1 MKIMTAIS
9 IILIDALLA
18 LLAFNFPIP
27 FCLSVILS
35 NILNLSAYIGSRIR
49 AYKLGY
55 AICKPVEEKVLH
67 GVFIISSVLPVI
79 NVIFASINYFMAF
92 TDNENKFLI
101 YNPNRLVPYKDA
113 IKEYDPANDNKKYK
127 SIQAVENED
136 EIEIEYQDIN
146 KEEYELSKKMIDAE
160 ELVDE
165 IMMNASLSNKE
176 KEELLKE
183 LRTKVLFNRKLTSKK
198 IKKLIK

>member
-27 FCLSVILS
+27 FILSIILS
-35 NILNLSAYIGSRIR
+35 NILNLSAHIGSRIR

-113 IKEYDPANDNKKYK
+113 IKEYDPANANKKYK
-127 SIQAVENED
+127 SIQVVENED
-136 EIEIEYQDIN
+136 EIEYQDIN
-146 KEEYELSKKMIDAE
+146 KEEYELSKKMIEAE

-183 LRTKVLFNRKLTSKK
+183 AKEAE
-198 IKKLIK
+198 

>member
-27 FCLSVILS
+27 FFLSIILS
-35 NILNLSAYIGSRIR
+35 NILNLSAHIGSRIR

-113 IKEYDPANDNKKYK
+113 IKEYDPANANKKYK
-127 SIQAVENED
+127 SIQVVENED
-136 EIEIEYQDIN
+136 EIEYQDIN

-165 IMMNASLSNKE
+165 IMMNVSLSNKE

>member
-1 MKIMTAIS
+1 MKIMMAIS
-9 IILIDALLA
+9 IILVDALLA

-55 AICKPVEEKVLH
+55 AICKPTEEKVLH

-79 NVIFASINYFMAF
+79 NVIFASINYFRAF

-101 YNPNRLVPYKDA
+101 YNPNRLVPYKEA
-113 IKEYDPANDNKKYK
+113 IKEYDPVNDNKKNK
-127 SIQAVENED
+127 SIQVVENED
-136 EIEIEYQDIN
+136 ELEIEYQDIN

-165 IMMNASLSNKE
+165 IMMNANLNNKE

-183 LRTKVLFNRKLTSKK
+183 LRIKVLFNRKLTSKK

>member
-27 FCLSVILS
+27 FILSIILS
-35 NILNLSAYIGSRIR
+35 NILNLSAHIGSRIR

-55 AICKPVEEKVLH
+55 AICKSTEEKVLH

-79 NVIFASINYFMAF
+79 NVIFASINYFRTF

-101 YNPNRLVPYKDA
+101 YNPNRLVPYKEA

-127 SIQAVENED
+127 SIQVVENED
-136 EIEIEYQDIN
+136 EIEYQDIN
-146 KEEYELSKKMIDAE
+146 KEEYELSKKMIEAE

-183 LRTKVLFNRKLTSKK
+183 LRIKVLFNRKLTSKK

>member
-27 FCLSVILS
+27 FFLSIILS
-35 NILNLSAYIGSRIR
+35 NILNLSAHIGSRIR

-113 IKEYDPANDNKKYK
+113 IKEYDPANANKRYK
-127 SIQAVENED
+127 SIQVVENED
-136 EIEIEYQDIN
+136 EIEYQDIN
-146 KEEYELSKKMIDAE
+146 KEEYELSKKMIEAE

>member
-27 FCLSVILS
+27 FFLSIILS
-35 NILNLSAYIGSRIR
+35 NILNLSAHIGSRIR

-55 AICKPVEEKVLH
+55 AICKPVEEKILH

-113 IKEYDPANDNKKYK
+113 IKEYDPANANKKYK
-127 SIQAVENED
+127 SIQVVENED
-136 EIEIEYQDIN
+136 EIEYQDIN

>member
-18 LLAFNFPIP
+18 LLAFNLPIP
-27 FCLSVILS
+27 FILSIILS
-35 NILNLSAYIGSRIR
+35 NILNLSAHIGSRIR
-49 AYKLGY
+49 TYKLGY

-67 GVFIISSVLPVI
+67 GVFIISSVLPVL

-92 TDNENKFLI
+92 TANENKFLI
-101 YNPNRLVPYKDA
+101 DNPNRLVPYKDA
-113 IKEYDPANDNKKYK
+113 IKEYDPANANKKYK

>member
-27 FCLSVILS
+27 FILSIILS
-35 NILNLSAYIGSRIR
+35 NILNLSAHIGSRIR

-101 YNPNRLVPYKDA
+101 YNPNRLVSYKDA

-127 SIQAVENED
+127 NIQAVENED
-136 EIEIEYQDIN
+136 EIEYQDIN

-165 IMMNASLSNKE
+165 IMMNANLSNKE

-183 LRTKVLFNRKLTSKK
+183 LRIKVLFNRKLTSKK

>member
-27 FCLSVILS
+27 FILSIILS
-35 NILNLSAYIGSRIR
+35 NILNLSAHIGSRIR

-55 AICKPVEEKVLH
+55 AICKPTEEKVLH

-79 NVIFASINYFMAF
+79 NVIFASINYFRTF

-101 YNPNRLVPYKDA
+101 YNPNRLVPYKEA

-127 SIQAVENED
+127 SIQVVENED
-136 EIEIEYQDIN
+136 EIEYQDIN
-146 KEEYELSKKMIDAE
+146 KEEYELSKKMIEAE

-183 LRTKVLFNRKLTSKK
+183 LRIKVLFNRKLTSKK

>member
-27 FCLSVILS
+27 FILSIILS
-35 NILNLSAYIGSRIR
+35 NILNLSAHIGSRIR

-55 AICKPVEEKVLH
+55 AICKPVEEKFLH

-79 NVIFASINYFMAF
+79 NVIFASINYFRAF

-101 YNPNRLVPYKDA
+101 YNPNRLVPYKEA
-113 IKEYDPANDNKKYK
+113 IKEYNPANDNKKYK

-136 EIEIEYQDIN
+136 EIEYQDIN
-146 KEEYELSKKMIDAE
+146 KEEYELSKKMIEAE

-165 IMMNASLSNKE
+165 IMMNANLSNKE

-183 LRTKVLFNRKLTSKK
+183 LRIKVLFNRKLTSKK

>member
-27 FCLSVILS
+27 FFLSIILS
-35 NILNLSAYIGSRIR
+35 NILNLSAHIGSRIR

-113 IKEYDPANDNKKYK
+113 IKEYDPANANKRYK
-127 SIQAVENED
+127 SIQVVENED
-136 EIEIEYQDIN
+136 EIEYQDIN
-146 KEEYELSKKMIDAE
+146 KEEYELSKKMIEAE

-165 IMMNASLSNKE
+165 IMMSASLSNKE

>member
-27 FCLSVILS
+27 FFLSIILS
-35 NILNLSAYIGSRIR
+35 NILNLSAHIGSRIR

-55 AICKPVEEKVLH
+55 AICKPVEEKILH

-113 IKEYDPANDNKKYK
+113 IKEYDPANANKKYK
-127 SIQAVENED
+127 SIQVVENED
-136 EIEIEYQDIN
+136 EIEYQDIN
-146 KEEYELSKKMIDAE
+146 KEEYELSKKMIEAE

>member
-27 FCLSVILS
+27 FFLSVILS
-35 NILNLSAYIGSRIR
+35 NILNLSAHIGSRIR

-55 AICKPVEEKVLH
+55 AICKPTEEKVLH

-113 IKEYDPANDNKKYK
+113 IKEYDPANANKKYK
-127 SIQAVENED
+127 SIQVVENED
-136 EIEIEYQDIN
+136 EIEYQDIN
-146 KEEYELSKKMIDAE
+146 KEEYELSKKMIEAE

>member
-27 FCLSVILS
+27 FFLSIILS
-35 NILNLSAYIGSRIR
+35 NILNLSAHIGSRIR

-101 YNPNRLVPYKDA
+101 YYPNRLVPYKDA
-113 IKEYDPANDNKKYK
+113 IKEYDPANANKKYK
-127 SIQAVENED
+127 SIQVVENED
-136 EIEIEYQDIN
+136 EIEYQDIN

>member
-27 FCLSVILS
+27 FFLSIILS
-35 NILNLSAYIGSRIR
+35 NILNLSAHIGSRIR

-55 AICKPVEEKVLH
+55 AICKPTEEKVLH

-113 IKEYDPANDNKKYK
+113 IKEYDPANANKKYK
-127 SIQAVENED
+127 SIQVVENED
-136 EIEIEYQDIN
+136 EIEYQDIN
-146 KEEYELSKKMIDAE
+146 KEEYELSKKMIEAE

>member
-27 FCLSVILS
+27 FFLSIILS
-35 NILNLSAYIGSRIR
+35 NILNLSAHIGSRIR

-101 YNPNRLVPYKDA
+101 YYPNRLVPYKEA

-127 SIQAVENED
+127 SIQVVENED
-136 EIEIEYQDIN
+136 EIEYQDIN
-146 KEEYELSKKMIDAE
+146 KEEYELSKKMIEAE

-165 IMMNASLSNKE
+165 IMMNVSLSNKE

>member
-27 FCLSVILS
+27 FILSIILS
-35 NILNLSAYIGSRIR
+35 NILNLSAHIGSRIR

-113 IKEYDPANDNKKYK
+113 IKEYDPANANKKYK
-127 SIQAVENED
+127 SIQVVENED
-136 EIEIEYQDIN
+136 EIEYQDIN

>member
-27 FCLSVILS
+27 FILSIILS
-35 NILNLSAYIGSRIR
+35 NILNLSAHIGSRIR

-113 IKEYDPANDNKKYK
+113 IKEYDPANANKKYK
-127 SIQAVENED
+127 SIQVVENED
-136 EIEIEYQDIN
+136 EIEYQDIN
-146 KEEYELSKKMIDAE
+146 KEEYELSKKMIEAE

>member
-1 MKIMTAIS
+1 MKIMMAIS
-9 IILIDALLA
+9 IILVDALLA

-27 FCLSVILS
+27 FFLSIILS
-35 NILNLSAYIGSRIR
+35 NILNLSAHIGSRIR

-113 IKEYDPANDNKKYK
+113 IKEYDPANANKRYK
-127 SIQAVENED
+127 SIQVVENED
-136 EIEIEYQDIN
+136 EIEYQDIN
-146 KEEYELSKKMIDAE
+146 KEEYELSKKMIEAE

>member
-27 FCLSVILS
+27 FILSIILS
-35 NILNLSAYIGSRIR
+35 NILNLSAHIGSRIR

-55 AICKPVEEKVLH
+55 AICKPVEEKFLH

-127 SIQAVENED
+127 NIQAVENED
-136 EIEIEYQDIN
+136 EIEIE
-146 KEEYELSKKMIDAE
+146 
-160 ELVDE
+160 DE
-165 IMMNASLSNKE
+165 IMMNANLNNKE

-183 LRTKVLFNRKLTSKK
+183 LRIKVLFNRKLTSKK

>member
-27 FCLSVILS
+27 FFLSIVLS
-35 NILNLSAYIGSRIR
+35 NILNLSAHIGSRIR

-101 YNPNRLVPYKDA
+101 YNPNRLVPYKEA

-127 SIQAVENED
+127 SIQVVENED
-136 EIEIEYQDIN
+136 EIEYQDIN
-146 KEEYELSKKMIDAE
+146 KEEYELSKKMIEAE

-183 LRTKVLFNRKLTSKK
+183 LRIKVLFNRKLTSKK

>member
-18 LLAFNFPIP
+18 LLAFSFPIP

-35 NILNLSAYIGSRIR
+35 NILNLSAHIGSRIR

-79 NVIFASINYFMAF
+79 NVIFASINYFRAF

-113 IKEYDPANDNKKYK
+113 IKEYDPVNDNKKYK

-136 EIEIEYQDIN
+136 EIEYQDIN
-146 KEEYELSKKMIDAE
+146 KEEYELSKKMIEAE

-165 IMMNASLSNKE
+165 IMMNANLSNKE

-183 LRTKVLFNRKLTSKK
+183 LRIKVLFNRKLTSKK

>member
-1 MKIMTAIS
+1 MKIMMAIS
-9 IILIDALLA
+9 IILVDALFA

-27 FCLSVILS
+27 FFLSIILS
-35 NILNLSAYIGSRIR
+35 NILNLSAHIGSRIR

-67 GVFIISSVLPVI
+67 GAIIISSVLPVI
-79 NVIFASINYFMAF
+79 NVIFASINYFMVF
-92 TDNENKFLI
+92 TDNEDKFLI
-101 YNPNRLVPYKDA
+101 YNPNRLVPYKEA

-127 SIQAVENED
+127 SIQVVENED
-136 EIEIEYQDIN
+136 ELETEYKDIN
-146 KEEYELSKKMIDAE
+146 KEEYELSKKMIEAE

-165 IMMNASLSNKE
+165 IMMNVSLSNKE

>member
-1 MKIMTAIS
+1 MKIMMAIS
-9 IILIDALLA
+9 IILVDALLA

-27 FCLSVILS
+27 FILSIILS
-35 NILNLSAYIGSRIR
+35 NILNLSAHIGSRIR

-101 YNPNRLVPYKDA
+101 YNPNRLVSYKDA

-127 SIQAVENED
+127 NIQAVENED
-136 EIEIEYQDIN
+136 EIEYQDIN

-165 IMMNASLSNKE
+165 IMMNANLSNKE

-183 LRTKVLFNRKLTSKK
+183 LRIKVLFNRKLTSKK

>member
-27 FCLSVILS
+27 FFLSIILS
-35 NILNLSAYIGSRIR
+35 NILNLSAHIGSRIR

-101 YNPNRLVPYKDA
+101 YYPNRLVPYKDA
-113 IKEYDPANDNKKYK
+113 IKEYDPANANKKYK
-127 SIQAVENED
+127 SIQVVENED
-136 EIEIEYQDIN
+136 EIEYQDIN

-165 IMMNASLSNKE
+165 IMMNVSLSNKE

>member
-9 IILIDALLA
+9 IILMDALLA

-27 FCLSVILS
+27 FFLSIILS
-35 NILNLSAYIGSRIR
+35 NILNLSAHIGSRIR

-113 IKEYDPANDNKKYK
+113 IKEYDPANANKKYK
-127 SIQAVENED
+127 SIQVVENED
-136 EIEIEYQDIN
+136 EIEYQDIN

>member
-27 FCLSVILS
+27 FFLSIILS
-35 NILNLSAYIGSRIR
+35 NILNLSAHIGSRIR

-113 IKEYDPANDNKKYK
+113 IKEYDPANANKKYK
-127 SIQAVENED
+127 SIQVVENED
-136 EIEIEYQDIN
+136 EIEYQDIN
-146 KEEYELSKKMIDAE
+146 KEEYELSKKMIEAE

-183 LRTKVLFNRKLTSKK
+183 LRTKELFNRKLTSKK

>member
-1 MKIMTAIS
+1 MKIMMAIS
-9 IILIDALLA
+9 IILVDALLA

-27 FCLSVILS
+27 FFLSVILS
-35 NILNLSAYIGSRIR
+35 NILNLSAHIGSRIR

-55 AICKPVEEKVLH
+55 AICKPTEEKVLH

-79 NVIFASINYFMAF
+79 NVIFASINYFRAF

-127 SIQAVENED
+127 SIQVVENED
-136 EIEIEYQDIN
+136 EIEYQDIN

-165 IMMNASLSNKE
+165 IMMNANLNNKE

-183 LRTKVLFNRKLTSKK
+183 LRIKVLFNRKLTSKK

>member
-113 IKEYDPANDNKKYK
+113 IKEYDPANANKKYK

>member
-27 FCLSVILS
+27 FFLSIILS
-35 NILNLSAYIGSRIR
+35 NILNLSAHIGSRIR

-101 YNPNRLVPYKDA
+101 YYPNRLVPYKDA
-113 IKEYDPANDNKKYK
+113 IKEYDPANANKKYK
-127 SIQAVENED
+127 SIQVVENED
-136 EIEIEYQDIN
+136 EIEYQDIN
-146 KEEYELSKKMIDAE
+146 KEEYELSKKMIEAE

>member
-27 FCLSVILS
+27 FILSIILS
-35 NILNLSAYIGSRIR
+35 NILNLSAHIGSRIR

-55 AICKPVEEKVLH
+55 AICKPTEEKVLH

-113 IKEYDPANDNKKYK
+113 IKEYDPANANKKYK
-127 SIQAVENED
+127 SIQVVENED
-136 EIEIEYQDIN
+136 EIEYQDIN
-146 KEEYELSKKMIDAE
+146 KEEYELSKKMIEAE

>member
-27 FCLSVILS
+27 FFLSIILS
-35 NILNLSAYIGSRIR
+35 NILNLSAHIGSRIR

-79 NVIFASINYFMAF
+79 NIIFASINYFMAF

-101 YNPNRLVPYKDA
+101 YNPNRLVPYKEA
-113 IKEYDPANDNKKYK
+113 IKEYDPANANKKYK
-127 SIQAVENED
+127 SIQVVENED
-136 EIEIEYQDIN
+136 EIEYQDIN
-146 KEEYELSKKMIDAE
+146 KEEYELSKKMIEAE

>member
-27 FCLSVILS
+27 FFLSIILS
-35 NILNLSAYIGSRIR
+35 NILNLSAQIGSRIR

-127 SIQAVENED
+127 SIQVVENED
-136 EIEIEYQDIN
+136 EIEYQDIN
-146 KEEYELSKKMIDAE
+146 KEEYELSKKMIEAE

-183 LRTKVLFNRKLTSKK
+183 LRIKVLFNRKLTSKK

>member
-27 FCLSVILS
+27 FFLSIVLS
-35 NILNLSAYIGSRIR
+35 NILNLSAHIGSRIR

-101 YNPNRLVPYKDA
+101 YYPNRLVPYKDA
-113 IKEYDPANDNKKYK
+113 IKEYDPANANKKYK
-127 SIQAVENED
+127 SIQVVENED
-136 EIEIEYQDIN
+136 EIEYQDIN

-165 IMMNASLSNKE
+165 IMMNVSLSNKE

>member
-27 FCLSVILS
+27 FFLSIILS
-35 NILNLSAYIGSRIR
+35 NILNLSAHIGSRIR

-113 IKEYDPANDNKKYK
+113 IKEYDPANANKKYK
-127 SIQAVENED
+127 SIQVVENED
-136 EIEIEYQDIN
+136 EKEYQDIN

-165 IMMNASLSNKE
+165 IMMNVSLSNKE

>member
-1 MKIMTAIS
+1 MKIMMAIS
-9 IILIDALLA
+9 IILVDALFA

-27 FCLSVILS
+27 FFLSIILS
-35 NILNLSAYIGSRIR
+35 NILNLSAHIGSRIR

-67 GVFIISSVLPVI
+67 GAIIISSVLPVI
-79 NVIFASINYFMAF
+79 NVILASINYFMAF
-92 TDNENKFLI
+92 TDNEDKFLI
-101 YNPNRLVPYKDA
+101 YNPNRLVPYKEA
-113 IKEYDPANDNKKYK
+113 IKEYNPANDNKKYK
-127 SIQAVENED
+127 SIQVVENED
-136 EIEIEYQDIN
+136 ELETEYKDIN
-146 KEEYELSKKMIDAE
+146 KEEYELSKKMIEAE

-165 IMMNASLSNKE
+165 IMMNVSLSNKE

-183 LRTKVLFNRKLTSKK
+183 LRTKVLFSRKLTSKK

>member
-27 FCLSVILS
+27 FFLSIVLS
-35 NILNLSAYIGSRIR
+35 NILNLSAHIGSRIR

-113 IKEYDPANDNKKYK
+113 IKEYDPANANKKYK

-136 EIEIEYQDIN
+136 EIEYQDIN

>member
-27 FCLSVILS
+27 FILSIILS
-35 NILNLSAYIGSRIR
+35 NILNLSAHIGSRIR

-55 AICKPVEEKVLH
+55 AICKPTEEKVLH

-79 NVIFASINYFMAF
+79 NVIFASINYFRTF

-101 YNPNRLVPYKDA
+101 YNPNRLVTYKEA

-127 SIQAVENED
+127 SIQVVENED
-136 EIEIEYQDIN
+136 EIEYQDIN
-146 KEEYELSKKMIDAE
+146 KEEYELSKKMIEAE

-183 LRTKVLFNRKLTSKK
+183 LRIKVLFNRKLTSKK

>member
-27 FCLSVILS
+27 FFLSIILS
-35 NILNLSAYIGSRIR
+35 NILNLSAHIGSRIR

-79 NVIFASINYFMAF
+79 NIIFASINYFMAF

-113 IKEYDPANDNKKYK
+113 IKEYDPANANKKYK
-127 SIQAVENED
+127 SIQVVENED
-136 EIEIEYQDIN
+136 EIEYQDIN
-146 KEEYELSKKMIDAE
+146 KEEYELSKKMIEAE